1 MAMVHVQNCVVGFGG
16 GTLLDGVDLPLER
29 GDRVCLVGRNGAGKT
44 TLMRIISGEL
54 PPDSGLVV
62 RQPGMRITRLP
73 QEVPTNLT
81 GTVREIVAT
90 GLGQVGDPDHG
101 DDWQVQQRITLAL
114 SRLDLDGE
122 APFATLSSGLKRRVL
137 LARAVAP
144 EPDLLL
150 LDEPTNHLDLPAIE
164 RLEEVLA
171 DFRGGVLFITHDRAL
186 LRRLATRIVE
196 LDRGRLFSWP
206 GSYDDYLRRKQ
217 AALETEAR
225 QWEEFDKKLAQEE
238 RWIRQGIQARRTRN
252 QGRVENLI
260 RLRRQ
265 RQARLEGIGQAR
277 MVIQEAQRSGKLVVE
292 TEGVH
297 YGYQGVRCI
306 REFSTL
312 ILRGEKVGIIG
323 PNGCGKTTLL
333 QILLGQLSPERGE
346 VRLGTRLEV
355 AYFDQNRSQLDDMAS
370 VADNVAHGRE
380 RIDTT
385 DGSRHIIG
393 YLGDFLFTPDRARSP
408 VRILSGGERN
418 RLLLARLF
426 AQPANLLVLDEPTN
440 DLDAETL
447 DLLEE
452 RLLEFSG
459 TVLLVSHDRAFLDNV
474 VTTLLVFEG
483 DGRIREYVGGYSD
496 WIRQRPAASPT
507 PPSSGKPPVAANK
520 PPATKAPAPSEQSR
534 AVRKL
539 GFKEVRELELLPGRI
554 EALEAE
560 QTSLHQTM
568 AAADFFR
575 QEKSAIRDAHTRL
588 ERLEGE
594 LTVLYARWEEL
605 EAIQHPKTKAGFAQN

>member
-1 MAMVHVQNCVVGFGG
+1 MALVHVQNCCLGFGG
-16 GTLLDGVDLPLER
+16 GALLDGVDLPLER
-29 GDRVCLVGRNGAGKT
+29 GERVCLVGRNGAGKT

-54 PPDSGLVV
+54 LPDTGIVV

-73 QEVPTNLT
+73 QEVPTNLE
-81 GTVREIVAT
+81 GSIFDIVTA
-90 GLGQVGDPDHG
+90 GLGREKAPAEQDHG
-101 DDWQVQQRITLAL
+101 ETWQDHQRVVMALA
-114 SRLDLDGE
+114 RLGLDGKGQ
-122 APFATLSSGLKRRVL
+122 FATLSGGMKRRVL
-137 LARAVAP
+137 LARALAP

-171 DFRGGVLFITHDRAL
+171 DFRGSVLFITHDRAL

-217 AALETEAR
+217 AALETEVR
-225 QWEEFDKKLAQEE
+225 QQEEFDKKLAQEE

-252 QGRVENLI
+252 QGRVENLY

-265 RQARLEGIGQAR
+265 RQARIERVGQAR
-277 MVIQEAQRSGKLVVE
+277 MIIQEAQRSGKLVVE
-292 TEGVH
+292 TENIH
-297 YGYQGVRCI
+297 YGYQGIPCI
-306 REFSTL
+306 RNFSTL

-333 QILLGQLSPERGE
+333 QILLGHLVPDQGQ
-346 VRLGTRLEV
+346 VRQGTRLEV
-355 AYFDQNRSQLDDMAS
+355 AYFDQNRSQLDDLAS

-380 RIDTT
+380 RIDTA

-440 DLDAETL
+440 DLDVETL

-459 TVLLVSHDRAFLDNV
+459 TVLLVSHDRTFLDNV
-474 VTTLLVFEG
+474 VTSLLVFG
-483 DGRIREYVGGYSD
+483 DNGEIQEYVGGYSD
-496 WIRQRPAASPT
+496 WLQQRPP
-507 PPSSGKPPVAANK
+507 PPSPAVSAKPSS
-520 PPATKAPAPSEQSR
+520 PASSPQTTPAPAAGARERSAP
-534 AVRKL
+534 RKL
-539 GFKEVRELELLPGRI
+539 GFKEIRELESLPAHI
-554 EALEAE
+554 EALESE
-560 QTSLHQTM
+560 QATLHRNM
-568 AAADFFR
+568 ADPAFFR
-575 QEKSAIRDAHTRL
+575 QEKEVIRAANQRL
-588 ERLEGE
+588 EILEKE
-594 LTVLYARWEEL
+594 LVILYARWEEL
-605 EAIQHPKTKAGFAQN
+605 ELRNK